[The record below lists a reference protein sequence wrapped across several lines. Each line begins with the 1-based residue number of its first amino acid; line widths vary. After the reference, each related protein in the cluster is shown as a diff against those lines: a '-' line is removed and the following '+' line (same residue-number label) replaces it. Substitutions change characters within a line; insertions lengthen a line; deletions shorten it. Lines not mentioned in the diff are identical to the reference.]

1 MLAQDSRRVAAETV
15 EFQLES
21 RVPAR
26 KDLLDH
32 LKATAI
38 RFPLFQIN
46 SLTTY
51 RKSRHQPTVTMNT
64 TETDIFQ
71 QLTQSRA
78 EPTVMLDQMV
88 EYFRQARRPMEL
100 FEALKMQI
108 RNRLDLPLV
117 SSENEPPRPEDVE
130 RQLEVG
136 LLDACREAGTMLIED
151 GKVGEGWMYLR
162 PTGDTELAKRLIAE
176 KPITEENYDEMVQ
189 VLLHEGIDVA
199 RGYQAVLD
207 HQGTCN
213 SITLYEQSL
222 VGRSKSDRIA
232 AASCLLN
239 HLYDELI
246 TLVRGD
252 IARREAP
259 AGDDETLD
267 EMIEKRRW
275 ILEDGGY
282 HLDTTHL
289 SATVR
294 IATLLED
301 PAQIKKAW
309 ELTQYGRKLHHQF
322 QYPGE
327 EPFVDFYP
335 AHSTFFS
342 ILLGENV
349 DAGLKMFERKA
360 RTVDV
365 AQHGTASIE
374 TYVDL
379 LQRVGRPL
387 EAINAAIELVP
398 DELPPQRIVP
408 LLLDIALK
416 AKAMGEMGGYDSVAE
431 YCKKHDDVLGY
442 AAVLH
447 AAGS

>member
-1 MLAQDSRRVAAETV
+1 
-15 EFQLES
+15 
-21 RVPAR
+21 
-26 KDLLDH
+26 
-32 LKATAI
+32 
-38 RFPLFQIN
+38 
-46 SLTTY
+46 
-51 RKSRHQPTVTMNT
+51 MNT

-78 EPTVMLDQMV
+78 EPAVMLDRMV

-100 FEALKMQI
+100 FEALKMRI

-117 SSENEPPRPEDVE
+117 TSENEPPRPEDVE

-176 KPITEENYDEMVQ
+176 TPITEENYDEMVQ

-207 HQGTCN
+207 NQGTCN

-222 VGRSKSDRIA
+222 VGRSKSDRTA
-232 AASCLLN
+232 AASCLLD

-259 AGDDETLD
+259 ASDDETLS

-289 SATVR
+289 SSTVR

-301 PAQIKKAW
+301 PAQVKKAW
-309 ELTQYGRKLHHQF
+309 ELTQYGRKLNHQF

-349 DAGLKMFERKA
+349 DAGLKVFERKA
-360 RTVDV
+360 RTVDA

-379 LQRVGRPL
+379 LQRVGRPV

-398 DELPPQRIVP
+398 DELPTQRIVP
-408 LLLDIALK
+408 LLLEMAAK
-416 AKAMGEMGGYDSVAE
+416 AKAMGETGGYESVAE

-447 AAGS
+447 AAGK

>member
-1 MLAQDSRRVAAETV
+1 
-15 EFQLES
+15 
-21 RVPAR
+21 
-26 KDLLDH
+26 
-32 LKATAI
+32 
-38 RFPLFQIN
+38 
-46 SLTTY
+46 
-51 RKSRHQPTVTMNT
+51 MNT

-71 QLTQSRA
+71 RLSDQRDTPS
-78 EPTVMLDQMV
+78 VMLDQMV
-88 EYFRQARRPMEL
+88 EHFRQTRRPMEL
-100 FEALKMQI
+100 FEALKMRI
-108 RNRLDLPLV
+108 RNQLGLPLV
-117 SSENEPPRPEDVE
+117 TSENEPSRPEDVE

-162 PTGDTELAKRLIAE
+162 PTGDNELARTLLAAV
-176 KPITEENYDEMVQ
+176 PITDDNYDEMIQ

-222 VGRSKSDRIA
+222 TGRSKSDRKLA
-232 AASCLLN
+232 AACLLE

-252 IARREAP
+252 ISRREAP
-259 AGDDETLD
+259 ADDEETLA

-294 IATLLED
+294 IATVLED
-301 PAQIKKAW
+301 PKQLRKAW
-309 ELTQYGRKLHHQF
+309 ELTQYGRRLNHQF
-322 QYPGE
+322 QYPGD

-349 DAGLKMFERKA
+349 DAGLKVFERKA
-360 RTVDV
+360 RSVDA
-365 AQHGTASIE
+365 AQHGTGAIE

-379 LQRVGRPL
+379 LDRVGRHG
-387 EAINAAIELVP
+387 EAITAAIELVP

-408 LLLDIALK
+408 LLIDIADK
-416 AKAMGEMGGYDSVAE
+416 AKLAGSVEAYDPILQ
-431 YCKKHDDVLGY
+431 YCEKHNDVLGY

-447 AAGS
+447 ASRRA

>member
-1 MLAQDSRRVAAETV
+1 
-15 EFQLES
+15 
-21 RVPAR
+21 
-26 KDLLDH
+26 
-32 LKATAI
+32 
-38 RFPLFQIN
+38 
-46 SLTTY
+46 
-51 RKSRHQPTVTMNT
+51 MNT
-64 TETDIFQ
+64 TESDIYQ
-71 QLTQSRA
+71 QLADSQTKPA
-78 EPTVMLDQMV
+78 LMLDQLV
-88 EYFRQARRPMEL
+88 DHFRQARRPMEL
-100 FEALKMQI
+100 FEALKMRI
-108 RNRLDLPLV
+108 RNRLELPLV
-117 SSENEPPRPEDVE
+117 SSENEPQRPEDVE

-162 PTGDTELAKRLIAE
+162 PTGDTELARRLIANT
-176 KPITEENYDEMVQ
+176 PITDENYDEMVQ

-222 VGRSKSDRIA
+222 AGRSKADRVA
-232 AASCLLN
+232 AAACLLN

-259 AGDDETLD
+259 AGDDESLV
-267 EMIEKRRW
+267 EMVEKRRW

-289 SATVR
+289 SSTVR
-294 IATLLED
+294 IATQLDEPDLV
-301 PAQIKKAW
+301 KKAW
-309 ELTQYGRKLHHQF
+309 ELTQYGRRLHHQF
-322 QYPGE
+322 QYPGD

-335 AHSTFFS
+335 AHATFFS
-342 ILLGENV
+342 VLLGENV
-349 DAGLKMFERKA
+349 DAGLKVFERKA

-379 LQRVGRPL
+379 LNRVGRPL
-387 EAINAAIELVP
+387 EAIKAAIELVP

-416 AKAMGEMGGYDSVAE
+416 TKEQGETEGYDLVAE
-431 YCKKHDDVLGY
+431 YCKKHNDLLGY
-442 AAVLH
+442 TAVLH
-447 AAGS
+447 ASQA